1 MAPRVWSC
9 YFNVKEFVGVS
20 PGSLVGCVFVAVFSD
35 LWLCVCGYVFVV
47 VCLWLCVYV
56 SVVVLVIVFVNW
68 CL

>member
-35 LWLCVCGYVFVV
+35 LWLCFWLCVCGYVFVV

-56 SVVVLVIVFVNW
+56 AVCW
-68 CL
+68 